1 MDFTELKGLLTRN
14 RSYRRFDQSV
24 RIPRAQLEDMVQ
36 LATLTAS
43 GRNLQP
49 LKYVIIDNEDTCNR
63 LFPALAWAGYLTEW
77 PGPEEGERPA
87 AYIVQLLD
95 TEMAKEI
102 LCDDGLQLEAISL
115 GATALG
121 YGGCIIKAFNK
132 QMVLDAIELPAHL
145 EPRYIFALGR
155 PVEKVVIDT
164 IENGDYKYWRDDEK
178 IHHVPKRRMNE
189 ILVN

>member
-1 MDFTELKGLLTRN
+1 MDFTELKGLLARN

-24 RIPRAQLEDMVQ
+24 RIPLAQLREMVE

-49 LKYVIIDNEDTCNR
+49 LKYVIINDEDACSR

-77 PGPEEGERPA
+77 PGPAEGERPA

-95 TEMAKEI
+95 TEMAKDI

-121 YGGCIIKAFNK
+121 YGGCIIKAFNR
-132 QMVLDAIELPAHL
+132 QMVVDAIALPAHL

-155 PVEKVVIDT
+155 PVEKVVIDP
-164 IENGDYKYWRDDEK
+164 IADGDYKYWRDAEE
-178 IHHVPKRRMNE
+178 IHHVPKRGINE